1 MTEPSPVPT
10 GRLKIVRRDWEYSPG
25 FVMTPLREIA
35 FNSRLSKQAR
45 LVWMWLAS
53 VPVRPTRISWGEC
66 ETMLD
71 CGTKARRHC
80 ISQLVTEGYVSVHDD
95 GTVVMHNPYQVYD
108 AKRIEVLNEIRSEW
122 IEGQDLP
129 LHEPEGSS
137 AREKA
142 LLEKR
147 IDDSLREFKL
157 EPAPVEKQ
165 VKKGKQQKPLIRDVI
180 VEAWNKCKPESY
192 SSIRTVST
200 KQQECIEKHL
210 KNLGLDSS
218 QAEEFICSVC
228 NGLKK
233 SQFWTQTVYKSG
245 RNFNAVFGYGN
256 PQDTKMKNIENLY
269 SLSQD
274 EVDNLPEIIN
284 VDFNSEQQ
292 ELIDTYKYI
301 NLNYTNSKAREDESE
316 MERWSTHL
324 ADVINQLKQANINPE
339 TL

>member
-1 MTEPSPVPT
+1 
-10 GRLKIVRRDWEYSPG
+10 
-25 FVMTPLREIA
+25 MTPLREIA

-53 VPVRPTRISWGEC
+53 VPARPTKISWGEC

-80 ISQLVTEGYVSVHDD
+80 ISQLVTEGYISVHDD
-95 GTVVMHNPYQVYD
+95 GTVVMNNPYQVYD

-122 IEGQDLP
+122 IEGQ
-129 LHEPEGSS
+129 EPSPE
-137 AREKA
+137 AIEDVTVREKA

-147 IDDSLREFKL
+147 IDESLKEFKL
-157 EPAPVEKQ
+157 EPAPAEKQ
-165 VKKGKQQKPLIRDVI
+165 PKKSKSREPLFKTLI
-180 VEAWNKCKPESY
+180 VESWNKCKPDSY

-218 QAEEFICSVC
+218 QVEEFICSVC
-228 NGLKK
+228 DGLKK

-269 SLSQD
+269 SSAQD
-274 EVDNLPEIIN
+274 DIEHIPELIETAF
-284 VDFNSEQQ
+284 DSEQQ
-292 ELIDTYKYI
+292 ELIDAYKYI
-301 NLNYTNSKAREDESE
+301 NLNYTNSKARDDKSE

-324 ADVINQLKQANINPE
+324 IDVIQQLKQVNIDPE
-339 TL
+339 NL